1 MEEYRK
7 GREEKESKGLLH
19 LCDIQGNPQCSHV
32 HQHCPFLY
40 KSTFFKTKIQS
51 IQLKSIEYTMSYHT
65 CVNDYIHL
73 GDSLEDA

>member
-1 MEEYRK
+1 MEEYCK
-7 GREEKESKGLLH
+7 GREEKESEGLLH

-40 KSTFFKTKIQS
+40 ISKLFLTKIRS
-51 IQLKSIEYTMSYHT
+51 IQLKSRVYTYHT